1 MNSLFAILS
10 LILTTVNGFSPNSNA
25 EMPKMKCTP
34 LIQDAEK
41 FQIDTEIK
49 FTVKSAKIEESNLI
63 AEIEYTGSGKE
74 KFNCYWTGIIMKS
87 YPPKTNLSLKI
98 EKSKAGTKTITQ
110 KVCIDLSEMAAK
122 YQKSGIFLILQGW
135 EGQIPFGIKTEE
147 KKSED

>member
-1 MNSLFAILS
+1 
-10 LILTTVNGFSPNSNA
+10 
-25 EMPKMKCTP
+25 MPKMKCTP

-49 FTVKSAKIEESNLI
+49 YTVKNVVIDGNNLL
-63 AEIEYTGSGKE
+63 ADVEYTGSGKE

-98 EKSKAGTKTITQ
+98 QKAKSGTKTIAQ
-110 KVCIDLSEMAAK
+110 KVCIDLSELAAK
-122 YQKSGIFLILQGW
+122 YQKSGIYLILQGW

-147 KKSED
+147 KKNEE